1 MSGGKHIPLRKC
13 VGCGQM
19 MPKTE
24 LMRVIRTPEGAIEA
38 DFTGRKNGRGAY
50 LCNDPACLE
59 RALRRR
65 SLQRAFRVPQS
76 EISAPD
82 RLREEIG
89 GTDAG

>member
-1 MSGGKHIPLRKC
+1 MPKKIPMRTC
-13 VGCGQM
+13 VGCGTVR
-19 MPKTE
+19 PKKK
-24 LMRVIRTPEGAIEA
+24 LIRVVMTPEGEILP
-38 DFTGRKNGRGAY
+38 DKGGRAGGRGAY